1 MQALKGLKVLDFTTL
16 LPGPYATQLLAD
28 MGAEVLRI
36 EAPKR
41 PDLLKLM
48 PPMAGKVSAA
58 HATINRN
65 KKSLAL
71 DLKHLEA
78 KAIVHALLEEYDI
91 IIEQFRPGVM
101 ARLGLDFDSL
111 REIQPKLIYCSIT
124 GYGQTGCLKDKA
136 GHDINYLALSGLASY
151 SGREE
156 TGPVLAGTQIADIA
170 GGSHHA
176 VMAILAAV
184 IERSNTG
191 KGQYLDISM
200 SDAALALNTMFG
212 ANALV
217 SNKDPDYGTEMLN
230 GGLFYDYYKTADGR
244 YLSIGSLEPNFAI
257 PLMRH
262 LKLDDLI
269 PKLVDQ
275 GIDTQKTVKQALAEK
290 IAEKDFRFWCED
302 FSHLDLCVEGVL
314 TINEAVKHPH
324 FLERNMLCYSI
335 DEDGHKIPQINSAL
349 PFKSE
354 STYSSGRKLGADT
367 YEVLKSLSY
376 TSEDIDALISSAC
389 ILQNK

>member
-1 MQALKGLKVLDFTTL
+1 
-16 LPGPYATQLLAD
+16 
-28 MGAEVLRI
+28 
-36 EAPKR
+36 
-41 PDLLKLM
+41 
-48 PPMAGKVSAA
+48 
-58 HATINRN
+58 
-65 KKSLAL
+65 
-71 DLKHLEA
+71 
-78 KAIVHALLEEYDI
+78 
-91 IIEQFRPGVM
+91 
-101 ARLGLDFDSL
+101 
-111 REIQPKLIYCSIT
+111 
-124 GYGQTGCLKDKA
+124 
-136 GHDINYLALSGLASY
+136 
-151 SGREE
+151 
-156 TGPVLAGTQIADIA
+156 
-170 GGSHHA
+170 
-176 VMAILAAV
+176 MAILAAV